1 MQNLSIDIN
10 TPHNNF
16 TLLRIIAA
24 SLVLFSHSY
33 ALLNFPS
40 EEPLG
45 VLTGGTNFGE
55 FAVSIFFVIS
65 GFLVTAS
72 LQRSNSALNYLKNR
86 SLRIFPGLIVVV
98 LFADFILGPLLT
110 TKSFAEYF
118 ADPMTLNYLRN
129 IYLYDLQY
137 HLSGVFEHNVWG
149 RAVNGSIWTL
159 PIEFTAYLMLMA
171 IFLLRLHRVWFL
183 IVIFCILA
191 MLNIKLI
198 NLWHLEDF
206 SRYSMALIHSSKFW
220 LFFFAGSLIYLLRE
234 RISFN
239 YIYFFCAAGLWWS
252 AFQTPSFQVLHA
264 LLVPYMVMFLVYVP
278 MPALSEWLE
287 THVGDISY
295 GIYLYAF
302 PIQQAVVYL
311 ADNKMNF
318 ALFNIITFVITVFLA
333 YLSWRF
339 VEKPALK
346 LKKLSLW
353 KNSHTHNV

>member
-1 MQNLSIDIN
+1 MQRLSIDIN
-10 TPHNNF
+10 SSHNNF

-33 ALLNFPS
+33 PLLNFSS

-55 FAVSIFFVIS
+55 LAVSIFFVIS

-72 LQRSNSALNYLKNR
+72 LQRSNSVLNYLKNR

-110 TKSFAEYF
+110 SKSFAEYF
-118 ADPMTLNYLRN
+118 ADPMTFNYLHN

-137 HLSGVFEHNVWG
+137 NLSGVFELNVWG
-149 RAVNGSIWTL
+149 RAVNGSLWTL
-159 PIEFTAYLMLMA
+159 PMEFTAYLMLA
-171 IFLLRLHRVWFL
+171 VIFLFRLCRPWFVM
-183 IVIFCILA
+183 IVFTILG
-191 MLNIKLI
+191 MMSIKLI
-198 NLWHLEDF
+198 QLFHLEMPSYLSLPLVD
-206 SRYSMALIHSSKFW
+206 SVKFW
-220 LFFFAGSLIYLLRE
+220 VFFFAGSLIYLLRE
-234 RISFN
+234 QMSFN

-252 AFQTPSFQVLHA
+252 AFQTPSFHVLHI

-346 LKKLSLW
+346 LKKLGLW